1 MELKNKTI
9 ILGVS
14 GCIAVHKSLDVA
26 SQLVKQGASVHV
38 VMTSNA
44 TRMVQPIQF
53 QVISRNPVLLNLY
66 DSKDDWQPPHIS
78 LADLADLLVVA
89 PATANIVGKI
99 ANGIADDAL
108 STVAISVHCPVLLAP
123 AMNSYMYQNAFVEKN
138 LQKLRKNGINLI
150 EPARGLL
157 ACGHEGI
164 GRLEEVDV
172 ILERIASVL
181 VTKKDLVGKKVIV
194 TAGPTREHIDP
205 IRFITNRSSGRMG
218 YAIAEMATARGAEVT
233 LISGKTHLEIPAH
246 LEFRQVETAAEMR
259 KAILD
264 DFDTTDVVI
273 MSAAVSDYRPSEYS
287 PVKIKKTEEPMT
299 ISLSRNVDILSD
311 LSDRKDPDQLLVG
324 FAAETDNILQNAQ
337 QKLVTKNLDLIIA
350 NDVSAEGAGFEVDT
364 NIVSIID
371 GEGKC
376 DQLPLMP
383 KSDIADQ
390 ILDHIVQLFQK

>member
-1 MELKNKTI
+1 LELKNKTI

-299 ISLSRNVDILSD
+299 ISLNRNVDILSD

>member
-26 SQLVKQGASVHV
+26 SQLVKQGASVHI

-150 EPARGLL
+150 EPASGLL

-181 VTKKDLVGKKVIV
+181 VTKKDLVGKKMIV

-264 DFDTTDVVI
+264 DFDSTDVVI

-383 KSDIADQ
+383 KNDIADQ
-390 ILDHIVQLFQK
+390 ILDRIVQLFQK

>member
-26 SQLVKQGASVHV
+26 SQLVKQGASVHI

-150 EPARGLL
+150 EPASGLL

-264 DFDTTDVVI
+264 DFDSTDVVI

-390 ILDHIVQLFQK
+390 ILDRIVQLFQK

>member
-1 MELKNKTI
+1 LELKNKTI

-123 AMNSYMYQNAFVEKN
+123 AMNSYMYQNAFVKKN

-150 EPARGLL
+150 EPASGLL

-181 VTKKDLVGKKVIV
+181 ATKRDLVGKKVIV

-287 PVKIKKTEEPMT
+287 SVKIKKTEEPMT

-371 GEGKC
+371 SKGKC
-376 DQLPLMP
+376 DQLPLMS

-390 ILDHIVQLFQK
+390 ILNRIVQLFQK

>member
-66 DSKDDWQPPHIS
+66 DSTDDWQPPHIS

-123 AMNSYMYQNAFVEKN
+123 AMNSYMYQNAFVKKN

-150 EPARGLL
+150 EPANGLL

-181 VTKKDLVGKKVIV
+181 ATKRDLVGKKVIV

-287 PVKIKKTEEPMT
+287 SVKIKKTEEPMT

-350 NDVSAEGAGFEVDT
+350 NDVSAEGAGYEVDT

-371 GEGKC
+371 SKGKC
-376 DQLPLMP
+376 DQLPLMS

-390 ILDHIVQLFQK
+390 ILNRIVQLFQK